1 MWRKIMAK
9 KKQDNPPVTFED
21 GKPIIKRTA
30 KITDTKKNVIETEQL
45 TTVVNS
51 ATQDKSDGHV
61 ELASFSTRVIDK
73 DGNEIIEK
81 KISVLAEESKKEPCY
96 VTFDPKLFKDAAGN
110 IPNIPFGTLEIKRT
124 DKDTTPAVFN
134 FAGAKTEMTVKSKDG
149 QEYTLIVGAGGA
161 KLKFGDHV
169 YTYNSVDENGKAIA
183 LDATLSTDCI
193 ERLCDVNDDFFGI
206 SQYEGGVTYIKKR
219 GEQFLPYSLIY
230 SYCMAKGIDSDPK
243 ETKITEIPGP
253 SPSHPSFFAYTPPTG
268 APNASPNPLIFA
280 KLPSGHIVFYSAG
293 SYQSRHG
300 NWHIITNYFF
310 QQESDGKLSIN
321 FDVADRAKDETTL
334 SYSYGLNIPIDAN
347 QANAHGDGS
356 TVPALHE
363 LLRFIQSGKSPSNRD
378 ALITVKGYAGPGD
391 QQELTLGS
399 GGNEFTIKIPPR
411 DNSGFPIIS
420 PKLKVSSVSD
430 TQEKG
435 SELPPPP
442 PPPGP
447 TRTPLKKV
455 TEQKKYGPLPGHI
468 TTILAIGLMMC
479 SVLLGPLAGAVLAS
493 IGALAFI
500 GGQSYLMLLDYLN
513 DPLHAI
519 RTKYIDPLTEQER
532 EFENEQIDFWENEQ
546 AINKN
551 IEEAQGLVAAFDE
564 MWGENKPPFYG
575 QEFGYTQDNAKDF
588 VVPPTWEDF
597 ISEENMQQRFDMIE
611 AYQGLI
617 NKGDAL
623 EEKDINEFIRKHVYK
638 GSDKEVVKKIQSQLF
653 ENVSKAKIQESEITS
668 FQKDGKHILY
678 GESLGITDKN
688 KGEFN
693 IPLTLDE
700 FNADGNKDN
709 REKFQT
715 AYKELI
721 KKGNTLEEKDI
732 NDFIRTHIYT
742 GDDQTIVETIRSRF
756 FDSSLRPKIP
766 QAQISAFSKFNQD
779 QKDNLAERQGLMDK
793 QRKILVNGDKRIINA
808 TIFDKKLT
816 PEQRLQRVQRYAKG
830 IMERF
835 ITESDMGTEDFTAF
849 LSSFPENERGL
860 VAEILSKAQN
870 EVEIEIELEN
880 KNFKNGKAER
890 KQYVALT
897 TIFSQLGKME
907 DDIRAVFRGL
917 SSTISEDTLQ
927 RNKET
932 LNVATAKSKLTQQK
946 QLLGDIIENLPKF
959 YLSLKIE
966 EQSRFKNFV
975 ESLTT
980 FEDDTKKEIA
990 NLMMEREELLAQ
1002 TSFNSDMEI
1011 AREKYSTGKDWIEMP
1026 HAPSYAFDFVDLEY
1040 FPTSTQVDHFVRGR
1054 IVSYLKEIKHLSP
1067 EECENLLKD
1076 ENSTDNIIK
1085 ELGDAKLPKEI
1096 QLIKDLHEKN
1106 KEIQS
1111 KVDEKISE
1119 KQASLSTTITDKV
1132 KEVADKKI
1140 TTIVEKYLKNK
1151 YKKEAIPEEVI
1162 EDEKNRLLEKVK
1174 PIAYGYLATCED
1186 VDQKLTKSGNDF
1198 TISFRKG
1205 FTALCSICV
1214 DGNLDY
1220 IASTTLT
1227 MNATDMALDAT
1238 NAKLRQMLTERFG
1251 AEKANLLMDGK
1262 KAEKP
1267 EEKAEKP
1274 EEKTETLEGTLNTI
1288 AKQVEDYNRGIA
1300 DRKKKITSLV
1310 KSRLSEEQLAPF
1322 VDKFVEELGAKDLSS
1337 FDSVLDFA
1345 LKKMEESSVNMDN
1358 GHGAYVNKTIKEHFI
1373 EELKQTDKNFAKKM
1387 KELEKQP
1394 DSDER
1399 KKEIDKAIKYA
1410 VTHPTM
1416 SRQARKLETRKA
1428 AYALKAEEKD
1438 LYKTING
1445 LFSTLE
1451 DELSKVKGQ
1460 PEAQIPVI
1468 KKWLEDN
1475 KDNLSGSNIFKDIGD
1490 KINEKDVAKIMSDVR
1505 KQLDEKRASLEK
1517 EVKKLHNKV
1526 KKSDKKVE
1534 KKKKKKQRKIN
1545 KGKSKAARDALN
1557 AAKKQAAARESAAA
1571 ATERERES
1579 GAEREAGAGRASE
1592 SSEEMGS

>member
-1 MWRKIMAK
+1 MAK

-21 GKPIIKRTA
+21 GNPIIKRTA
-30 KITDTKKNVIETEQL
+30 KITDTKKNEIETEQL

-96 VTFDPKLFKDAAGN
+96 VTFEPGLFKDAAGN
-110 IPNIPFGTLEIKRT
+110 SLNIPFNTLEIKRT

-206 SQYEGGVTYIKKR
+206 SKYEGGVTYIKKR

-230 SYCMAKGIDSDPK
+230 SYCMAKGIESDPK

-334 SYSYGLNIPIDAN
+334 SYSYGLNIPINAN

-420 PKLKVSSVSD
+420 PKLKISSVSD

-435 SELPPPP
+435 SELPPPPP

-564 MWGENKPPFYG
+564 MWGEDKPPFYG
-575 QEFGYTQDNAKDF
+575 QGFGYTQDNAKDF

-623 EEKDINEFIRKHVYK
+623 EEKDINEFIRKHVYT

-688 KGEFN
+688 QGEFK
-693 IPLTLDE
+693 IPLTLDD
-700 FNADGNKDN
+700 FNADGNKDK
-709 REKFQT
+709 REKLQT

-721 KKGNTLEEKDI
+721 GKGNTLEEKDI
-732 NDFIRTHIYT
+732 NEFIREHVYT
-742 GDDQTIVETIRSRF
+742 GNDQTIVETIRSRF

-766 QAQISAFSKFNQD
+766 QDQISAFAKFNQD
-779 QKDNLAERQGLMDK
+779 QKDNLAERQDLMDK

-880 KNFKNGKAER
+880 KNFKNGKADR
-890 KQYVALT
+890 KRYAALT

-927 RNKET
+927 KNKEI

-946 QLLGDIIENLPKF
+946 QLLGDIIANRTDFYRGLPK
-959 YLSLKIE
+959 E
-966 EQSRFKNFV
+966 DQDHVKNFV

-1011 AREKYSTGKDWIEMP
+1011 AREKYSTGKEWIEMP

-1067 EECENLLKD
+1067 EECKNLLKD
-1076 ENSTDNIIK
+1076 ENSTDDIIK

-1111 KVDEKISE
+1111 KVDEKVSE
-1119 KQASLSTTITDKV
+1119 KQANLRETTSQPAKKI
-1132 KEVADKKI
+1132 ADKQI
-1140 TTIVEKYLKNK
+1140 ASFVDNYLAGLDGYEEKTNKK
-1151 YKKEAIPEEVI
+1151 YKQARAKLIAQIT
-1162 EDEKNRLLEKVK
+1162 
-1174 PIAYGYLATCED
+1174 PIAYRYLATCNITEET
-1186 VDQKLTKSGNDF
+1186 VRKSKKEGATAFKPSLQKKFNV
-1198 TISFRKG
+1198 
-1205 FTALCSICV
+1205 LCQLCAYGEI
-1214 DGNLDY
+1214 DY

-1238 NAKLRQMLTERFG
+1238 NAKLREMLTERFG
-1251 AEKANLLMDGK
+1251 AEKANDLMKEENAGK
-1262 KAEKP
+1262 LKETLNDFAEK
-1267 EEKAEKP
+1267 
-1274 EEKTETLEGTLNTI
+1274 I
-1288 AKQVEDYNRGIA
+1288 EDYDRGIA

-1337 FDSVLDFA
+1337 IDSVLDFA
-1345 LKKMEESSVNMDN
+1345 LEKMERSSANMDN
-1358 GHGAYVNKTIKEHFI
+1358 GHGAYVTKTIKEHFI

-1428 AYALKAEEKD
+1428 AYALKAEEKAIHD
-1438 LYKTING
+1438 KINR

-1451 DELSKVKGQ
+1451 DDLSKVKGQ
-1460 PEAQIPVI
+1460 PESQIHEI
-1468 KKWLEDN
+1468 KKWLETN
-1475 KDNLSGSNIFKDIGD
+1475 KDNLSGSDIFKDIGD

-1517 EVKKLHNKV
+1517 EVKKLYKKV

-1545 KGKSKAARDALN
+1545 KEKSKAAQEALN
-1557 AAKKQAAARESAAA
+1557 AAKNAAAKKQAAAAA
-1571 ATERERES
+1571 ERERES
-1579 GAEREAGAGRASE
+1579 GAEREAGVGRASE

>member
-1 MWRKIMAK
+1 MADIK
-9 KKQDNPPVTFED
+9 KTSGPITVERNTTITDVKGQKHTGLKQKTVVDAEQKALISFSVGSTTKLQVVKTED
-21 GKPIIKRTA
+21 GKTYVSFDASLFTTRDGKIPPAFKIGNTCMLEVTKTGENSPVSIDFSKDETKMTIK
-30 KITDTKKNVIETEQL
+30 
-45 TTVVNS
+45 S
-51 ATQDKSDGHV
+51 S
-61 ELASFSTRVIDK
+61 
-73 DGNEIIEK
+73 
-81 KISVLAEESKKEPCY
+81 
-96 VTFDPKLFKDAAGN
+96 
-110 IPNIPFGTLEIKRT
+110 
-124 DKDTTPAVFN
+124 
-134 FAGAKTEMTVKSKDG
+134 DG
-149 QEYTLIVGAGGA
+149 QEYTLFVHAGGA
-161 KLKFGDHV
+161 KLEMGEGDSRQV
-169 YTYNSVDENGKAIA
+169 FTYNSTNEKGEVVP
-183 LDATLSTDCI
+183 LDASVSTECI
-193 ERLCDVNDDFFGI
+193 ERLCDQNDQLFAMPGPAT
-206 SQYEGGVTYIKKR
+206 SSGVAKVKAQLPPYYIA
-219 GEQFLPYSLIY
+219 LA
-230 SYCMAKGIDSDPK
+230 YCKAKGIKYDPTKTMTTLIESDDEK
-243 ETKITEIPGP
+243 SKGV
-253 SPSHPSFFAYTPPTG
+253 SYFVYTPPT
-268 APNASPNPLIFA
+268 AENNQNAVNPLILA
-280 KLPSGHIVFYSAG
+280 KTPDNRICFY
-293 SYQSRHG
+293 HDG
-300 NWHIITNYFF
+300 NWLIADQYFF
-310 QQESDGKLSIN
+310 QTATNGSLYLYFNITPNNKRSYEYALNTGA
-321 FDVADRAKDETTL
+321 FDKFTASTNENDRAKQDAIKELVGFIESGVTKDENQHIRNVNKESNTTYTFDNGLVIKPAGHDDSQNTPVKLNQKLNNL
-334 SYSYGLNIPIDAN
+334 SA
-347 QANAHGDGS
+347 
-356 TVPALHE
+356 
-363 LLRFIQSGKSPSNRD
+363 
-378 ALITVKGYAGPGD
+378 
-391 QQELTLGS
+391 
-399 GGNEFTIKIPPR
+399 
-411 DNSGFPIIS
+411 
-420 PKLKVSSVSD
+420 
-430 TQEKG
+430 TQEETG
-435 SELPPPP
+435 GIEPP

-479 SVLLGPLAGAVLAS
+479 SVLLGPIAGAVLAS

-575 QEFGYTQDNAKDF
+575 QGFGYTQDNAKDF
-588 VVPPTWEDF
+588 VVPPTWDGF
-597 ISEENMQQRFDMIE
+597 ISEENMQQRFDMIR

-617 NKGDAL
+617 NKGEAL
-623 EEKDINEFIRKHVYK
+623 EEKDINEFIRKHVYT

-653 ENVSKAKIQESEITS
+653 VNVSKAKIQESEITS

-688 KGEFN
+688 QGEFK

-715 AYKELI
+715 AYKALI
-721 KKGNTLEEKDI
+721 GKGNTLEEKDI
-732 NDFIRTHIYT
+732 NEFIREHIYT
-742 GDDQTIVETIRSRF
+742 GNDQTIVETIRSRF

-766 QAQISAFSKFNQD
+766 QAQISAFSEFNQK

-880 KNFKNGKAER
+880 KNFKNGKADR
-890 KQYVALT
+890 KRYAALT

-932 LNVATAKSKLTQQK
+932 LNVATAKSKLTQQRD
-946 QLLGDIIENLPKF
+946 LLDEKIKSMLTRAS
-959 YLSLKIE
+959 LSALSE
-966 EQSRFKNFV
+966 EDQKHVKDFIT
-975 ESLTT
+975 SLTP

-990 NLMMEREELLAQ
+990 NLIIEREELLAQ
-1002 TSFNSDMEI
+1002 TSFYSDIEI
-1011 AREKYSTGKDWIEMP
+1011 AKEKYSTGKDWIEMP
-1026 HAPSYAFDFVDLEY
+1026 HAPSYAFSEIDLKSS
-1040 FPTSTQVDHFVRGR
+1040 TSFQVDHFVHGQMA
-1054 IVSYLKEIKHLSP
+1054 SYLAKTKGLSLDD
-1067 EECENLLKD
+1067 CQKM
-1076 ENSTDNIIK
+1076 STDKIIK
-1085 ELGDAKLPKEI
+1085 ALNDVELPKEM
-1096 QLIKDLHEKN
+1096 QLLKNLHEKN
-1106 KEIQS
+1106 TEIKS
-1111 KVDEKISE
+1111 KVDKRVSE
-1119 KQASLSTTITDKV
+1119 KQTSLEETSSPKAKT
-1132 KEVADKKI
+1132 VADKKI
-1140 TTIVEKYLKNK
+1140 EAIVREYLKTK
-1151 YKKEAIPEEVI
+1151 YKSAKNPNFEKERR
-1162 EDEKNRLLEKVK
+1162 RLVAKIT
-1174 PIAYGYLATCED
+1174 PIAYRYLATCDLNNEL
-1186 VDQKLTKSGNDF
+1186 VKVKKTAIDF
-1198 TISFRKG
+1198 TPSLTDRFN
-1205 FTALCSICV
+1205 ALCQLCV
-1214 DGNLDY
+1214 SGEIDE
-1220 IASTTLT
+1220 ITSTTLT

-1251 AEKANLLMDGK
+1251 AEKANDLMKEENAGK
-1262 KAEKP
+1262 LQETLNDFAEK
-1267 EEKAEKP
+1267 
-1274 EEKTETLEGTLNTI
+1274 I
-1288 AKQVEDYNRGIA
+1288 EDYDRGIA

-1337 FDSVLDFA
+1337 IDSVLDFA

-1399 KKEIDKAIKYA
+1399 KKEIDEAIKYA

-1428 AYALKAEEKD
+1428 AYALKAEEKAIHD
-1438 LYKTING
+1438 KINR

-1451 DELSKVKGQ
+1451 DDLSKVKGQ
-1460 PEAQIPVI
+1460 PESQIHEI
-1468 KKWLEDN
+1468 KKWLETN
-1475 KDNLSGSNIFKDIGD
+1475 KDNLSGSDIFKDIGD

-1517 EVKKLHNKV
+1517 EVKKLYKKV

-1545 KGKSKAARDALN
+1545 REKSKAAQEALN
-1557 AAKKQAAARESAAA
+1557 AAKNAAAKKQAAT

>member
-1 MWRKIMAK
+1 MAK

-30 KITDTKKNVIETEQL
+30 KITDTKKNEIETDQL

-51 ATQDKSDGHV
+51 ATQAKSDGHV

-321 FDVADRAKDETTL
+321 FDVADKAKDETTL

-442 PPPGP
+442 PGP

-479 SVLLGPLAGAVLAS
+479 SVLLGPIAGAVLAS

-575 QEFGYTQDNAKDF
+575 QGFGYTQDNAKDF
-588 VVPPTWEDF
+588 VVPPTWDGF

-638 GSDKEVVKKIQSQLF
+638 GSDEEVVKKIQSQLF

-700 FNADGNKDN
+700 FNADGNKDK
-709 REKFQT
+709 REKLQT

-721 KKGNTLEEKDI
+721 GKGNTLEEKDI
-732 NDFIRTHIYT
+732 NEFIREHVYT
-742 GDDQTIVETIRSRF
+742 GNDQTIVETIRSRF

-766 QAQISAFSKFNQD
+766 QDQISAFAKFNQD

-880 KNFKNGKAER
+880 KNFKNGKAAR
-890 KQYVALT
+890 KRYAALT

-917 SSTISEDTLQ
+917 PSTISEDTLQ
-927 RNKET
+927 RNKEI
-932 LNVATAKSKLTQQK
+932 LNVATAKSKLTQQRD
-946 QLLGDIIENLPKF
+946 LLDEKIKSMLTRAS
-959 YLSLKIE
+959 LSALSE
-966 EQSRFKNFV
+966 EDQKHVKDFIT
-975 ESLTT
+975 SLTP

-990 NLMMEREELLAQ
+990 NLIIEREELLAQ

-1026 HAPSYAFDFVDLEY
+1026 HAPSYAFSEIDLKSS
-1040 FPTSTQVDHFVRGR
+1040 TSFQVDHFVHGQMA
-1054 IVSYLKEIKHLSP
+1054 SYLAKTKGLSLDD
-1067 EECENLLKD
+1067 CQKM
-1076 ENSTDNIIK
+1076 STDKIIK
-1085 ELGDAKLPKEI
+1085 ALNDVELPKEI
-1096 QLIKDLHEKN
+1096 QLLKNLHEKN
-1106 KEIQS
+1106 TEIKS
-1111 KVDEKISE
+1111 KVNKRVSE
-1119 KQASLSTTITDKV
+1119 KQTSLEETSSPKAKT
-1132 KEVADKKI
+1132 VADKKI
-1140 TTIVEKYLKNK
+1140 EAIVREYLKTK
-1151 YKKEAIPEEVI
+1151 YKSAKNPNFEKER
-1162 EDEKNRLLEKVK
+1162 KRLVAKIT
-1174 PIAYGYLATCED
+1174 PIAYRYLATCDLNHEL
-1186 VDQKLTKSGNDF
+1186 VKGKKTVINFTPSLTDRFN
-1198 TISFRKG
+1198 
-1205 FTALCSICV
+1205 ALCQLCV
-1214 DGNLDY
+1214 SGEIDE
-1220 IASTTLT
+1220 ITSTTLT

-1251 AEKANLLMDGK
+1251 AEKANDLMKEENAGK
-1262 KAEKP
+1262 LQETLNDFAEK
-1267 EEKAEKP
+1267 
-1274 EEKTETLEGTLNTI
+1274 I
-1288 AKQVEDYNRGIA
+1288 EDYDRGIA

-1322 VDKFVEELGAKDLSS
+1322 VDKFVEELGATDLSS
-1337 FDSVLDFA
+1337 IDSVLDFA
-1345 LKKMEESSVNMDN
+1345 LEKMERSSVNMDN
-1358 GHGAYVNKTIKEHFI
+1358 GHGAYVTKTIKEHFI

-1399 KKEIDKAIKYA
+1399 KKEIDEAIKYA

-1416 SRQARKLETRKA
+1416 SRQARKLETRKGL
-1428 AYALKAEEKD
+1428 YALKAEEKAIHD
-1438 LYKTING
+1438 KINR

-1451 DELSKVKGQ
+1451 DDLSKVKDQ
-1460 PEAQIPVI
+1460 PESQIHKI
-1468 KKWLEDN
+1468 KEWLETN
-1475 KDNLSGSNIFKDIGD
+1475 KDNLSGSDIFKDIGD

-1505 KQLDEKRASLEK
+1505 KQLDEKSASLEK
-1517 EVKKLHNKV
+1517 EVEKLRKKV
-1526 KKSDKKVE
+1526 DKSDKKVE
-1534 KKKKKKQRKIN
+1534 NKKKKKQRKIN
-1545 KGKSKAARDALN
+1545 REKSKAAQEALN
-1557 AAKKQAAARESAAA
+1557 AAKNAAAKKQAAA
-1571 ATERERES
+1571 ATERERAS
-1579 GAEREAGAGRASE
+1579 SAEREAGAGRASE